1 MRKLAIGITFVVLL
15 VGLVSV
21 VSAQEP
27 TTDMTD
33 MEDMADATA
42 QMVDVNGRAVGE
54 AQLMT
59 TEDGQVR
66 IDLQLNGFDPVPG
79 DHAFAIMTIGS
90 CEGAGFESAGI
101 PAVSLPNV
109 QFYANGTA
117 DYSQTVDYVQFNTL
131 FDDNGSALVVYADTE
146 QDVADRIACGVISAT
161 EAMDDAG
168 MEESEDMM
176 AEEPTDSEETM
187 AEDEM
192 AGADMAMTDVM
203 SATAQIKNAGNVV
216 AGTANLSRTEDG
228 QVQVSLQ
235 VEGFQPVPGDHAFAI
250 MTIGSCEAPTFA
262 SAGIP
267 AVSLPNVQFYADGS
281 ADYSQTVDYVQFDTL
296 FDDNGS
302 SLVIY
307 ADTDQDESDRIA
319 CGVITPTQ

>member
-1 MRKLAIGITFVVLL
+1 MRKLALGITFVVLL
-15 VGLVSV
+15 VGLVGI

-27 TTDMTD
+27 ATD
-33 MEDMADATA
+33 MEEMPDATA
-42 QMVDVNGRAVGE
+42 QMVDVHGRAVGE
-54 AQLMT
+54 AQLMR
-59 TEDGQVR
+59 TEDGQVHV
-66 IDLQLNGFDPVPG
+66 DLQLNGFDPVAG

-90 CEGAGFESAGI
+90 CEGANFASAGI

-109 QFYANGTA
+109 QFYADGSA
-117 DYSQTVDYVQFNTL
+117 DYSRTVDYVQFDTL
-131 FDDNGSALVVYADTE
+131 FDDNGSALVVYADTDQNE
-146 QDVADRIACGVISAT
+146 SDRIACGVVSAT

-168 MEESEDMM
+168 MV
-176 AEEPTDSEETM
+176 AEEPVDEVAEPTEAEEPV

-192 AGADMAMTDVM
+192 AGEDMAATDVV
-203 SATAQIKNAGNVV
+203 SATAQIKNTGNIV
-216 AGTANLSRTEDG
+216 AGTVNLRQTEDG
-228 QVQVSLQ
+228 QVEVSLQ
-235 VEGFQPVPGDHAFAI
+235 VDGFQPVPGDHAFAI

-267 AVSLPNVQFYADGS
+267 AVSLPNVQFYANGS

-302 SLVIY
+302 ALVIY

-319 CGVITPTQ
+319 CGVITPAQ